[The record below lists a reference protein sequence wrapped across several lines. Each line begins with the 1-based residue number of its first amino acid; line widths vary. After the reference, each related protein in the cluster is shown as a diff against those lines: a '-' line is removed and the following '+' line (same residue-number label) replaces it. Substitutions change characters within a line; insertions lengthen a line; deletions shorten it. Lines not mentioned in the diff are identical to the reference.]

1 MKTSKEFKV
10 LMGVYVGAGILS
22 GVIFSKARQHKLLVE
37 AREDIANDLKKVS
50 EETKAC
56 SESHNE
62 ES

>member
-10 LMGVYVGAGILS
+10 LTGVYVGAGILS
-22 GVIFSKARQHKLLVE
+22 GLIFSKAQHHKSSAE
-37 AREDIANDLKKVS
+37 AREDITNDLKKIT